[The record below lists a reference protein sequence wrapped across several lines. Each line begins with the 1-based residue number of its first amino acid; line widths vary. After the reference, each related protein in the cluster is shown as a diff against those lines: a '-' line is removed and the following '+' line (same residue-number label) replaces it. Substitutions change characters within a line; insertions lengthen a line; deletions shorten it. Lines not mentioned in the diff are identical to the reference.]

1 MGKDGEG
8 MSKWLTED
16 YQVANVRMPSAQS
29 AKTKVQLERTVAS
42 TRKTSLTFQDACEM
56 VKAYFRETA
65 NGLNEE
71 EANKRQVL
79 QHEAVLGSP
88 HAVKLFMDDIEG
100 FIRREK
106 LSLPVPAPYESL
118 AEGLFQ
124 ETFGLGVIS
133 AWWKHPKFAQSQ
145 SARIIGKHVH
155 FDIPG
160 EPALQSFGYQ
170 SAKQVMDIIIEKL
183 RLKDEFANISKFNP
197 KLEIDMAD
205 GTRVMIM
212 IPPRVRQP
220 VIVFR
225 NYTMPR
231 PTLEQFTRNGTMPVE
246 MVPVVEGISRAMLN
260 VAVLGKVRSGK
271 STLLKALFALRYR
284 PEQVAVNI
292 ERMHAELRL
301 AELIPDG
308 QIIEMIARTDEDY
321 QHIFDQVLRSD
332 YHFCVVSELRSL
344 EAEIFCLSSER
355 GEGGSMTT
363 YHTDQVRNMPGQIA
377 RLILQSY
384 PSRNYEEEVIRV
396 AENLDIVFV
405 MRELPGGAKRLDRI
419 CEVRLDPYSLEVSVH
434 DLARWEESVG
444 EWRYQ
449 ADLSERTI
457 QKLCRT
463 APDYAD
469 LVIRTLQKLA
479 EQKPMIGAHV
489 EVALSHFG

>member
-1 MGKDGEG
+1 
-8 MSKWLTED
+8 MSKWLGSD
-16 YQVANVRMPSAQS
+16 FQVAQLPSTQP
-29 AKTKVQLERTVAS
+29 VQKAGRPEQGMSVSSKATLS
-42 TRKTSLTFQDACEM
+42 FQDACGV
-56 VKAYFRETA
+56 VKAHFREVA
-65 NGLNEE
+65 NNRSEE
-71 EANKRQVL
+71 EAQKRQEL

-88 HAVKLFMDDIEG
+88 HAVQLFMDEIEG

-106 LSLPVPAPYESL
+106 LSATVPAPYDSL

-124 ETFGLGVIS
+124 EIFGLGVIS

-145 SARIIGKHVH
+145 SARIIGQKVY
-155 FDIPG
+155 FDVPG
-160 EPALQSFGYQ
+160 ERALQPFGYQ
-170 SAKQVMDIIIEKL
+170 SAKQVTEIIIEKL
-183 RLKDEFANISKFNP
+183 RLKDEFANINKYNP

-246 MVPVVEGISRAMLN
+246 MQPIVEGLARALLN
-260 VAVLGKVRSGK
+260 LAVLGKVRSGK
-271 STLLKALFALRYR
+271 STLLKALFGLRYR
-284 PEQVAVNI
+284 PELVAVNI
-292 ERMHAELRL
+292 ERTHAELRL
-301 AELIPDG
+301 QELIPEG

-344 EAEIFCLSSER
+344 EAELFCLSSER
-355 GEGGSMTT
+355 GEGGSMST

-384 PSRNYEEEVIRV
+384 PGRSYEEEVIRV
-396 AENLDIVFV
+396 AENLDIVYV
-405 MRELPGGAKRLDRI
+405 MRELPGGAKQLDKI
-419 CEVRLDPYSLEVSVH
+419 CEVRLDPYTLEVSVH
-434 DLARWEESVG
+434 DLARWEEAAG

-449 ADLSERTI
+449 ANLSDRTV
-457 QKLCRT
+457 QKLWRT

-469 LVIRTLQKLA
+469 VVIQTLKKLA
-479 EQKPMIGAHV
+479 KEKPMTGSHV
-489 EVALSHFG
+489 EVALSHFGQHQRRA